1 MPELPASEANREL
14 RFLVVLGLLVITL
27 SIDVLGLIGVGDA
40 KATGAVDLPPD
51 TTAAWSSLD
60 AGARQALE
68 KEHENIVAEVR
79 LRLEQEHL
87 LFTLKFGL
95 VGAILWAFLQT
106 SFRDGKSELERTPFA
121 ALAAWAAVVAAAIVD
136 LRAMSNQA
144 FIVALG
150 GWSRQ
155 YEQLSLGANGAR
167 LGWEA
172 FLADNLLSRSFYP
185 ALRINS
191 QILTALL
198 FCVTAYV
205 FLFRADGRN
214 NPATARISG
223 AGGIVAVCIMTMAAL
238 SLRPAPL
245 AIAIYLTLG
254 ILAIGLVSLLSR
266 WSYRNQS

>member
-1 MPELPASEANREL
+1 MPAQRDL
-14 RFLVVLGLLVITL
+14 RLLVVLGLLVLTL

-40 KATGAVDLPPD
+40 KATGAVALPPD
-51 TTAAWSSLD
+51 MTAAWSSLD
-60 AGARQALE
+60 AGARQTLE
-68 KEHENIVAEVR
+68 KEHENIVSEIR

-106 SFRDGKSELERTPFA
+106 SFRDGKSSLDRTPFA
-121 ALAAWAAVVAAAIVD
+121 ALAAWAAVIAASIVD

-144 FIVALG
+144 FIVTLG
-150 GWSRQ
+150 GWTRQ
-155 YEQLSLGANGAR
+155 YEQLALGPNGTP

-205 FLFRADGRN
+205 FLYRADGAN
-214 NPATARISG
+214 DPATARISG
-223 AGGIVAVCIMTMAAL
+223 AGGIVAICIMTMAAL
-238 SLRPAPL
+238 SLRPASL
-245 AIAIYLTLG
+245 AIAIYLTIG
-254 ILAIGLVSLLSR
+254 ILAIGLVAFLSR
-266 WSYRNQS
+266 WSYRNQA

>member
-1 MPELPASEANREL
+1 MPAQRQLH
-14 RFLVVLGLLVITL
+14 FLAVLGLLVLTL
-27 SIDVLGLIGVGDA
+27 SIDVLGLLGVGDA
-40 KATGAVDLPPD
+40 KATGAVELPAA

-60 AGARQALE
+60 SGARQMLE
-68 KEHENIVAEVR
+68 KEHETIVSEIR

-106 SFRDGKSELERTPFA
+106 AFKQEKSELERTPFA
-121 ALAAWAAVVAAAIVD
+121 ALAAWAAVIAAAIVD

-155 YEQLSLGANGAR
+155 YEQLTLGANGTP

-185 ALRINS
+185 ALRVNS

-205 FLFRADGRN
+205 FLFRPEGDNDPR
-214 NPATARISG
+214 TARISG
-223 AGGIVAVCIMTMAAL
+223 TGGIVAVSIMTMAAL
-238 SLRPAPL
+238 SLRPASL
-245 AIAIYLTLG
+245 AMAIYLTVG
-254 ILAIGLVSLLSR
+254 ILAIGLVAFLSR
-266 WSYRNQS
+266 WSYRSHQS